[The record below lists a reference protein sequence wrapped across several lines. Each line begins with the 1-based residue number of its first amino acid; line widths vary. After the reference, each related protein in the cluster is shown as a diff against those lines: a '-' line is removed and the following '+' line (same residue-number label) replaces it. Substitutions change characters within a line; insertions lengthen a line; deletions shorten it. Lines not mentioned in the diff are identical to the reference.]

1 MSYLRYLCLFVG
13 VLMSYL
19 RYLCL
24 LGVYSGVQHILCC
37 VFYLICLHLLSC
49 VPNVPS
55 FPGLNCSFIWCLS
68 SIFCLVYPMFPVSL
82 DWIVPLYDVCPPSFV
97 LCTQCSQFPWIELF
111 LYGVCP
117 LSIVCWHFR
126 FQYFPQKLGYYMTS
140 SHFVLILH
148 EAAYLMKVTPKVCFV
163 H

>member
-55 FPGLNCSFIWCLS
+55 FPGLNCSFI
-68 SIFCLVYPMFPVSL
+68 
-82 DWIVPLYDVCPPSFV
+82 
-97 LCTQCSQFPWIELF
+97 
-111 LYGVCP
+111 
-117 LSIVCWHFR
+117 
-126 FQYFPQKLGYYMTS
+126 
-140 SHFVLILH
+140 
-148 EAAYLMKVTPKVCFV
+148 
-163 H
+163 